1 LWKLQQSE
9 VGDCGLVVGVVGHS
23 CPSISLL
30 RKTICGAMIT
40 MGQHV
45 NLSASKSA
53 PQRKC
58 WPEFELFLTTPLLI
72 LVSQCGVSEVN
83 ECGEACLCVPT
94 LTMSPTAM
102 MFACTVEGNILD
114 FLFRLEFTSWLL
126 FMVHFPF
133 HLIWVLSTS
142 LVIHCPFHLIW
153 VLSTSLVI
161 HCPWIEIVFFCQCKV
176 YQLHWFR
183 WTWSCVWFELM
194 GSIVRMQDSDW
205 QMVVARRGAQESI
218 IAQI

>member
-1 LWKLQQSE
+1 MWKLQQSE
-9 VGDCGLVVGVVGHS
+9 VGDCRLVVGVVGHS

-40 MGQHV
+40 MSQHV

-58 WPEFELFLTTPLLI
+58 WPEFELFLRIPLLI
-72 LVSQCGVSEVN
+72 LVSQCGVSKVN

-102 MFACTVEGNILD
+102 MFACTVARHNIW
-114 FLFRLEFTSWLL
+114 RQYSWLSL
-126 FMVHFPF
+126 SYGIYLVLLLPFMVHFPF

-142 LVIHCPFHLIW
+142 LVIHCP
-153 VLSTSLVI
+153 
-161 HCPWIEIVFFCQCKV
+161 WIKIVFFCQCKV
-176 YQLHWFR
+176 YHLY
-183 WTWSCVWFELM
+183 
-194 GSIVRMQDSDW
+194 
-205 QMVVARRGAQESI
+205 
-218 IAQI
+218 